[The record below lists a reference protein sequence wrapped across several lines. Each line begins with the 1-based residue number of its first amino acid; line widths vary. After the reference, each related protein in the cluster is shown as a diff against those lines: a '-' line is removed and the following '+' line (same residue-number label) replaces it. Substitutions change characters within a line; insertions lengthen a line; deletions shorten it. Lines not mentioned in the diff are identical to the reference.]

1 MANKFIPIFYDWL
14 EDTQDLSQEEKGNLI
29 DAVVAYSAGMEY
41 EHLLTGGCRIAFRF
55 MKGQID
61 RNAAISES
69 RSRAGSSR
77 KKRGKGKADPNA
89 LSIEPEGLM
98 TESAGSMPDAE
109 TDAAENAGS
118 GFCGAEAS
126 DINPEQAKANGNKTE
141 QTKAKS
147 LNNNNNKN
155 DNNNENENKN
165 ENEDKNENKNEDE
178 TGYAGAGA
186 CASPPAGAA
195 AKASPKAAA
204 GGKQGPVRIREQDD
218 APPREI
224 EERFTRFWAA
234 YPRKEAKQKAHA
246 VFLRLKPD
254 EEMLQGMLK
263 ALDRQKACDQW
274 QEAGG
279 KFVPHPTTWLSGR
292 RWEDEPPKAGSGFG
306 KTVLAQRYDQR
317 DYRGA
322 QETPEEM
329 MARLTAAQT

>member
-77 KKRGKGKADPNA
+77 KKPAKGKADPNA
-89 LSIEPEGLM
+89 LSMEPEGLM
-98 TESAGSMPDAE
+98 TDSAGSMPDAE

-126 DINPEQAKANGNKTE
+126 DINPEQAKANGNKRE

-155 DNNNENENKN
+155 DNNNENESKN
-165 ENEDKNENKNEDE
+165 ENEDKNENKNENQTE
-178 TGYAGAGA
+178 KTFHEKPLFR
-186 CASPPAGAA
+186 STITSAA
-195 AKASPKAAA
+195 A
-204 GGKQGPVRIREQDD
+204 
-218 APPREI
+218 
-224 EERFTRFWAA
+224 
-234 YPRKEAKQKAHA
+234 
-246 VFLRLKPD
+246 L
-254 EEMLQGMLK
+254 
-263 ALDRQKACDQW
+263 C
-274 QEAGG
+274 
-279 KFVPHPTTWLSGR
+279 
-292 RWEDEPPKAGSGFG
+292 
-306 KTVLAQRYDQR
+306 R
-317 DYRGA
+317 DNGIS
-322 QETPEEM
+322 
-329 MARLTAAQT
+329 L